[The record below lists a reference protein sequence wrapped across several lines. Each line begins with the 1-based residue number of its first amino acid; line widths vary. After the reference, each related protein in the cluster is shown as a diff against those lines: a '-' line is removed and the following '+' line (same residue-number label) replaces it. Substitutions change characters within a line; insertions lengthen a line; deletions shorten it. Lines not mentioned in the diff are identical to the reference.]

1 MRQRRAHLRRRRI
14 KAVLAGGLVFG
25 IGAVGTVAAWTDTE
39 TADGSFTAGT
49 FTIELS
55 TNGTDWE
62 NTREM
67 TFDSSPMFPGSTVF
81 APVFVK
87 ANADTSIDGELTVTG
102 NGIDGTPNAMEGALR
117 YRAVGQSIS
126 ADDISGYTCAADR
139 FNGSPEFVFGGAT
152 STVEL
157 SAPTTAESTQNLEA
171 AGGSIEAYC
180 FEVSLP
186 NDAPSEAQDQTVEH
200 TWTFDAESVTPEN

>member
-1 MRQRRAHLRRRRI
+1 MRQRRARLRRRRI
-14 KAVLAGGLVFG
+14 KAILAGGLVFG

-62 NTREM
+62 NAREM
-67 TFDSSPMFPGSTVF
+67 TFASSPMFPGSTVF

-87 ANADTSIDGELTVTG
+87 TSPDTSIGGELTVTG
-102 NGIDGTPNAMEGALR
+102 NGVDGTPNPMEGALH

-126 ADDISGYTCAADR
+126 ADDLDDYRCDENS
-139 FNGSPEFVFGGAT
+139 FKGSPEFVFGGAT

-157 SAPTTAESTQNLEA
+157 SAPATAESTQNLESV
-171 AGGSIEAYC
+171 GGSIEAYC

-186 NDAPSEAQDQTVEH
+186 SDAPTEAQDQPAEH
-200 TWTFDAESVTPEN
+200 TWTFDAESVDPQG